1 MLDRIELNPRVCAG
15 KPVIRGT
22 RIPVAVVLDQLAAQE
37 SWDAVLRNCPELTRD
52 DLRAAIDFA
61 RALID
66 RTDVSPV
73 ACQKLAKE
81 RTVGRH
87 PPLPLAVVHTS
98 HLFRF

>member
-37 SWDAVLRNCPELTRD
+37 SWDAVLRNYPELTRD
-52 DLRAAIDFA
+52 DLRAALEFA

-66 RTDVSPV
+66 RTDVYS
-73 ACQKLAKE
+73 AA
-81 RTVGRH
+81 
-87 PPLPLAVVHTS
+87 
-98 HLFRF
+98 